1 MKAAD
6 LRELDADE
14 LRGRV
19 RQWEEQLF
27 RQNCEKHVGTLENT
41 NLIRATRRD
50 IARAWTVL
58 REKEHA
64 GS

>member
-6 LRELDADE
+6 LRELEPDD
-14 LRGRV
+14 LRVRV

-27 RQNCEKHVGTLENT
+27 RHHCEKQVGQLENT
-41 NLIRATRRD
+41 NLIKATRRD
-50 IARAWTVL
+50 IARARTIL
-58 REKEHA
+58 HEKEHA